1 LRSWLGWV
9 PWAIIAA
16 AIMYVVLFGV
26 LTYADQSTP
35 ASDLPVQY
43 WLLVAGR
50 VALIALAAVALTNL
64 WQSPR
69 VMSSL
74 CLLLGLMWL
83 ALALFQVTAVGWN
96 GESLSTAS
104 SGVAFLLGGLVG
116 LVIHRTWRLP

>member
-1 LRSWLGWV
+1 LRNWPVWA
-9 PWAIIAA
+9 PWAIIGA
-16 AIMYVVLFGV
+16 AIIYIFLFGV
-26 LTYADQSTP
+26 LTYADQNTP
-35 ASDLPVQY
+35 APGLPVQY

-50 VALIALAAVALTNL
+50 VALIALASFSLTYL

-69 VMSSL
+69 VMASL
-74 CLLLGLMWL
+74 CLLLGLMWF

-104 SGVAFLLGGLVG
+104 SGVAFVLGGLVG